1 MSFPHKAI
9 LFDWA
14 YTLVDLVCEDDR
26 AAFLKMMKFL
36 KDKDV
41 ELPEFELIF
50 SAYQDLFYGLIK
62 ESRQTHRE
70 ANFET
75 VLRYLFFKYHIEI
88 EDRTSW
94 KDILIVY
101 YKVIHG
107 VRLVYPDV
115 VNTLKILW
123 ESGIRMGVISNTTN
137 PEFIKEE
144 ELRQT
149 GLNTYFEFTIFSS
162 GTPYRKPHASIFH
175 AAISRLNMEAENI
188 LFVGDDLK
196 MDVMGAQSVGMSTA
210 WLNRDGSSLVGN
222 ISPDYQITSLSELLT
237 MKPLKVA
244 N

>member
-1 MSFPHKAI
+1 MSFPPKAI

-26 AAFLKMMKFL
+26 AAFLELMKFL
-36 KDKDV
+36 KDKGV

-88 EDRTSW
+88 ENRTSW

-115 VNTLKILW
+115 VSTLKILR
-123 ESGIRMGVISNTTN
+123 ESGIRLGIISNTTN

-149 GLNTYFEFTIFSS
+149 GLNTYFEFAIFSS
-162 GTPYRKPHASIFH
+162 VTQYRKPHSSILH
-175 AAISRLNMEAENI
+175 AAI
-188 LFVGDDLK
+188 
-196 MDVMGAQSVGMSTA
+196 
-210 WLNRDGSSLVGN
+210 
-222 ISPDYQITSLSELLT
+222 
-237 MKPLKVA
+237 
-244 N
+244 

>member
-26 AAFLKMMKFL
+26 AAFLELMKFL
-36 KDKDV
+36 KDKGV

-88 EDRTSW
+88 EGRTSW

-149 GLNTYFEFTIFSS
+149 GLNTYFEFAVFSS
-162 GTPYRKPHASIFH
+162 GTPYRKPHSSIFN
-175 AAISRLNMEAENI
+175 AAISRLNIKAENI

-196 MDVMGAQSVGMSTA
+196 MDVLGAQSVRMPTA
-210 WLNRDGSSLVGN
+210 WLNRDRSTLVEN
-222 ISPDYQITSLSELLT
+222 INPRYQITSLSELLVIE
-237 MKPLKVA
+237 PLEIA